1 MTNKLTGVLNTLAAE
16 FQGEILPTSRTYR
29 AVDIGIAAETFG
41 CPELK
46 DEYYLIRAIIPL
58 RRVKGG
64 INIEV
69 SGSDLSDYVQ
79 LDSGIAVPKYVA
91 EKAEL
96 QNKKY
101 KPSEVML
108 LNLL

>member
-1 MTNKLTGVLNTLAAE
+1 MTNELTNVLNTLAAE
-16 FQGEILPTSRTYR
+16 FQGEILPTARIYR
-29 AVDIGIAAETFG
+29 AIDIGLAAELLG
-41 CPELK
+41 YPELAS
-46 DEYYLIRAIIPL
+46 EYQLVRAIVPL

-64 INIEV
+64 VSVEV

-91 EKAEL
+91 EKAGL
-96 QNKKY
+96 SSKKY
-101 KPSEVML
+101 QPGEVML